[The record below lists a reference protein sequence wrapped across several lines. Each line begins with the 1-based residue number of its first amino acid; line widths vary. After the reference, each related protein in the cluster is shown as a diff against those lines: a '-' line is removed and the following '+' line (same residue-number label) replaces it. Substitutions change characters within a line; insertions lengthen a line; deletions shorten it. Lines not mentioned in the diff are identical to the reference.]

1 MRIEF
6 EYGGYNS
13 RRYGK
18 PWGAIVKFEGTKMVY
33 DFSAGT
39 FLGDDVK
46 GGKVYVECQPG
57 DIIATG
63 QRDFRGSKTE
73 NTLYIVE
80 EDGSLKRVDKVTA
93 LEHWESRKEPES
105 PLAKY
110 STEELIAELRRRG
123 VNIDHA

>member
-6 EYGGYNS
+6 EYSGYNH

-39 FLGDDVK
+39 FLGDSSK
-46 GGKVYVECQPG
+46 GGKVYIECQPG

-63 QRDFRGSKTE
+63 QRDFRGGNTE
-73 NTLYIVE
+73 NTLYVVD
-80 EDGSLKRVDKVTA
+80 EDGSLKRVDKVAA
-93 LEHWESRKEPES
+93 LEHWESQKEPES

-110 STEELIAELRRRG
+110 STEELIAEIRRRG
-123 VNIDHA
+123 ININHA

>member
-6 EYGGYNS
+6 EYEGYNS
-13 RRYGK
+13 RRFGK
-18 PWGAIVKFEGTKMVY
+18 PWGAVVKFEGAKMVY
-33 DFSAGT
+33 DFSVGS
-39 FLGDDVK
+39 FLGDSSR
-46 GGKVYVECQPG
+46 GGKVYIKCEPG

-63 QRDFRGSKTE
+63 QRDGRGGSST
-73 NTLYIVE
+73 NDLYIVQD
-80 EDGSLKRVDKVTA
+80 DGTLKKADKVSA

-123 VNIDHA
+123 VNVDPA

>member
-6 EYGGYNS
+6 KYGGYNH

-18 PWGAIVKFEGTKMVY
+18 PWGAVVKFEGAKMVY

-39 FLGDDVK
+39 FLGDSVK
-46 GGKVYVECQPG
+46 GGKVYIECQTG

-63 QRDFRGSKTE
+63 QRDFRGGNTE

-80 EDGSLKRVDKVTA
+80 EDGSLKKADKVAA
-93 LEHWESRKEPES
+93 LEHWESRKEPER
-105 PLAKY
+105 PLAKF

-123 VNIDHA
+123 VNVDHA